1 MDLRRHTLALCLGF
15 TLALLAS
22 SGLDAGEPRRG
33 GTLRIGYVQDITGL
47 DPHTSGGFPAA
58 YIQQNLFQSLV
69 TLNEALEIVPELADS
84 WEVHDGGKTYVFHL
98 RHGVQFH
105 DATPFDAQAVK
116 WNFERLLN
124 PEEAVLF
131 RGFFAS
137 VDTVEVVDAQ
147 TVRITQRYPSHML
160 LPALASYGLTGF
172 LMVSP
177 TSYQRWGRQ
186 ELPLHPA
193 GTGPFMFTKWEPN
206 RLILL
211 ERNPRYWKPGLPYL
225 DRLEFTIIKEGVTR
239 TTALR
244 RGEVDFANRVPVE
257 QVGLVEHNN
266 VVLDLSGTKM
276 VDHSVM
282 ERLHEMELDFEQAG
296 LQLEILGLDSHRQ
309 FSAHPHAARKRSFS
323 RIKRVTIVAD
333 GDMEAELT
341 ERCMALGASGYTS
354 IPCHGAGRRTAE
366 AGVSRN
372 SQVRIE
378 VVAPPEVA
386 EQILEYIH
394 RDVSLD
400 HAVTACIETVEV
412 LRREQF

>member
-147 TVRITQRYPSHML
+147 TVHQAL
-160 LPALASYGLTGF
+160 GEPAADLSVRQLEDRGILDPHGGEARDAEEAAVVQIGRLA
-172 LMVSP
+172 P
-177 TSYQRWGRQ
+177 PAH
-186 ELPLHPA
+186 EL
-193 GTGPFMFTKWEPN
+193 
-206 RLILL
+206 
-211 ERNPRYWKPGLPYL
+211 
-225 DRLEFTIIKEGVTR
+225 
-239 TTALR
+239 
-244 RGEVDFANRVPVE
+244 
-257 QVGLVEHNN
+257 
-266 VVLDLSGTKM
+266 VVLTRVHVQHVVPL
-276 VDHSVM
+276 
-282 ERLHEMELDFEQAG
+282 R
-296 LQLEILGLDSHRQ
+296 
-309 FSAHPHAARKRSFS
+309 PRS
-323 RIKRVTIVAD
+323 
-333 GDMEAELT
+333 
-341 ERCMALGASGYTS
+341 
-354 IPCHGAGRRTAE
+354 
-366 AGVSRN
+366 
-372 SQVRIE
+372 
-378 VVAPPEVA
+378 
-386 EQILEYIH
+386 
-394 RDVSLD
+394 
-400 HAVTACIETVEV
+400 
-412 LRREQF
+412 RRERKAVVVVPQLTPVDPQRA